1 MRFFIVV
8 AIFLFFVAMFN
19 MIHVVIDLLLLPKV
33 YICSEVTK
41 ADPINVQK
49 RCKK

>member
-1 MRFFIVV
+1 MKFFAIVGFTLVLIGILNLAYV
-8 AIFLFFVAMFN
+8 AVEIGTKS
-19 MIHVVIDLLLLPKV
+19 PV
-33 YICSEVTK
+33 YVCSEVTK